1 MLDLPFAHY
10 RNKHITPTPQGLEL
24 DGRLLPSD
32 AIVDFGT
39 PVGAVPVYELER
51 AAAAH
56 ARLTGVCH
64 AQLSA
69 LAYAAGAPRAL
80 DWYFPLAGALEP
92 DELAEFDRL
101 VAELVRH
108 PGLDVRLIGEAHANI
123 TAELPA
129 DSRAIVAGHVAE
141 LFFYRRDILDRFLST
156 PRYFRLY
163 ATARAFEQDGGVAGG
178 DFSPEKQSIQLLLSR
193 LYEGFSG
200 PTPGVAPFLHEFGH
214 MLDFFD
220 AGSGEMER
228 SAGLLPGLSPSDGAI
243 YTPAA
248 RRLFLKGKRLELQR
262 YLRHH
267 EQPSIYQDTAA
278 PGEPPPIGH
287 PYVFQND
294 TEFIAGYLEMF
305 FRNPHAFAEQNPD
318 LYEGFMELFRQDPRR
333 AWAADFPFYID
344 ENRKF
349 YASGQRAWAPGL
361 SVPE

>member
-1 MLDLPFAHY
+1 MLDFPFARY
-10 RNKHITPTPQGLEL
+10 RNKRVAPTPRGLEL
-24 DGRLLPSD
+24 DGRPLPPDES
-32 AIVDFGT
+32 VDFGA
-39 PVGAVPVYELER
+39 PVGPVPVRGLAR

-56 ARLTGVCH
+56 ARLTGACH
-64 AQLSA
+64 AQLAA
-69 LAYAAGAPRAL
+69 LAYSAGAARAL
-80 DWYFPLAGALEP
+80 DWYFPIAGALEP
-92 DELAEFDRL
+92 DELAAFDQL
-101 VAELVRH
+101 IAELVRH
-108 PGLDVRLIGEAHANI
+108 PALDVRLIGEGGADI

-129 DSRAIVAGHVAE
+129 DSRAIVAGHLAE
-141 LFFYRRDILDRFLST
+141 IFFYRRDILDRFLSA
-156 PRYFRLY
+156 PRHFRLY
-163 ATARAFEQDGGVAGG
+163 ATSPAFAEDGGVAGG
-178 DFSPEKQSIQLLLSR
+178 DFSPEKECIQLLLSR

-220 AGSGEMER
+220 AGSGEIGR
-228 SAGLLPGLSPSDGAI
+228 SQGLLPGLSPSDGAI

-248 RRLFLKGKRLELQR
+248 RRLFLKGKRLELER

-267 EQPSIYQDTAA
+267 GGAAHA

-344 ENRKF
+344 ENRRF

>member
-1 MLDLPFAHY
+1 MLDLPFARS
-10 RNKHITPTPQGLEL
+10 RNKRVNSTPLGLEL
-24 DGRLLPSD
+24 DGQLLPSD
-32 AIVDFGT
+32 ETVDFGK
-39 PVGAVPVYELER
+39 PVGATSVRELAR

-56 ARLTGVCH
+56 TRLTSVCH
-64 AQLSA
+64 AQLAA

-80 DWYFPLAGALEP
+80 DWYFPLTRALET
-92 DELAEFDRL
+92 DELAEFDQL
-101 VAELVRH
+101 LADLVRH
-108 PGLDVRLIGEAHANI
+108 LGLDVRLIGAGGADI
-123 TAELPA
+123 SAELPT
-129 DSRAIVAGHVAE
+129 DSRAIVAGHLAE
-141 LFFYRRDILDRFLST
+141 IFFYRRDILDRFLST
-156 PRYFRLY
+156 PRHFRLY
-163 ATARAFEQDGGVAGG
+163 ATTQAFKADGGVAGG
-178 DFSPEKQSIQLLLSR
+178 DFSPEKECIQLLLSR

-200 PTPGVAPFLHEFGH
+200 STPGVAPFLHEFGH

-220 AGSGEMER
+220 AGSGGIGR
-228 SAGLLPGLSPSDGAI
+228 SEGLLPGLRPSDGMI
-243 YTPAA
+243 YTPQA
-248 RRLFLKGKRLELQR
+248 RRLFLKGKRLELSR

-267 EQPSIYQDTAA
+267 DTLTLP

-333 AWAADFPFYID
+333 AWEADFSYYID
-344 ENRKF
+344 ENRRF

>member
-1 MLDLPFAHY
+1 MLDFPFAHY
-10 RNKHITPTPQGLEL
+10 RNKRVTSTPGGLEL
-24 DGRLLPSD
+24 DSQPLPSD
-32 AIVDFGT
+32 EILDFGA
-39 PVGAVPVYELER
+39 PVGPVPVRDLAR
-51 AAAAH
+51 AVVAH
-56 ARLTGVCH
+56 TRLTGACH
-64 AQLSA
+64 AQLAA
-69 LAYAAGAPRAL
+69 LAYTAGARRAL
-80 DWYFPLAGALEP
+80 DWYFPLTRALEL

-108 PGLDVRLIGEAHANI
+108 PGLDVRLIGEGRADI

-129 DSRAIVAGHVAE
+129 DSRAIVAGHLAE
-141 LFFYRRDILDRFLST
+141 IFFYRRDILDRFLGT
-156 PRYFRLY
+156 PRGFRLY
-163 ATARAFEQDGGVAGG
+163 ATSQAFKADGGVAGG
-178 DFSPEKQSIQLLLSR
+178 DFSPEKECIQLLLSR

-220 AGSGEMER
+220 AGSAGMGR
-228 SAGLLPGLSPSDGAI
+228 SEGLLPGLSPSDGAI
-243 YTPAA
+243 YTPEA
-248 RRLFLKGKRLELQR
+248 RRLFLKGKRLELER

-267 EQPSIYQDTAA
+267 DTLTIP

-333 AWAADFPFYID
+333 AWAADFSYYID
-344 ENRKF
+344 ENRRF

>member
-1 MLDLPFAHY
+1 MLELPFARY
-10 RNKHITPTPQGLEL
+10 RNKRITSTPLGLEL
-24 DGRLLPSD
+24 DGQPLPLD
-32 AIVDFGT
+32 EMIDFGA
-39 PVGAVPVYELER
+39 PVGAVPVRELAQ

-56 ARLTGVCH
+56 TRLTGVCH
-64 AQLSA
+64 AQLAA

-80 DWYFPLAGALEP
+80 HWYFPLTGALEP
-92 DELAEFDRL
+92 DELDEFDL
-101 VAELVRH
+101 LIGELVRH
-108 PGLDVRLIGEAHANI
+108 QGLDVRLIGEGGVDI
-123 TAELPA
+123 TAELPV
-129 DSRAIVAGHVAE
+129 DSQAIIAGHLAE
-141 LFFYRRDILDRFLST
+141 IFFYRRDILDRFLST
-156 PRYFRLY
+156 PRRFRLY
-163 ATARAFEQDGGVAGG
+163 ATPQAFKADGGVAGG
-178 DFSPEKQSIQLLLSR
+178 DFSPEKECIQLLLSR

-220 AGSGEMER
+220 AGTGGMGR
-228 SAGLLPGLSPSDGAI
+228 SEGLLPGLSPSDGAI
-243 YTPAA
+243 YTPEA
-248 RRLFLKGKRLELQR
+248 RRLFLKGKRLELER

-267 EQPSIYQDTAA
+267 NTLSLA

-333 AWAADFPFYID
+333 AWAADFSYYIA
-344 ENRKF
+344 ENRRF

>member
-1 MLDLPFAHY
+1 MLDFPFAGY
-10 RNKHITPTPQGLEL
+10 RNKRVTLTPQGLEL
-24 DGRLLPSD
+24 DGQPLPS
-32 AIVDFGT
+32 AEIVDFGA
-39 PVGAVPVYELER
+39 PVGPVPVRELAR

-56 ARLTGVCH
+56 TRLTGVCH
-64 AQLSA
+64 AQLAA

-92 DELAEFDRL
+92 DELHQFDRL
-101 VAELVRH
+101 VGELVRH
-108 PGLDVRLIGEAHANI
+108 PRLDVRLIGAGRTDI
-123 TAELPA
+123 TAELPT
-129 DSRAIVAGHVAE
+129 DSCAIVAGHLAE
-141 LFFYRRDILDRFLST
+141 IFFYRRDILDCFLGT
-156 PRYFRLY
+156 PRHFRLY
-163 ATARAFEQDGGVAGG
+163 PTSQAFAEDGGVAGG
-178 DFSPEKQSIQLLLSR
+178 DFSPEKECIQLLLSR

-220 AGSGEMER
+220 AGSGGMGG
-228 SAGLLPGLSPSDGAI
+228 SQGLLPGLSPSDGGI
-243 YTPAA
+243 YTPEA
-248 RRLFLKGKRLELQR
+248 RRLFLKGKRLELER

-267 EQPSIYQDTAA
+267 GGATFA

-318 LYEGFMELFRQDPRR
+318 LYEGFMELFRQDPRH
-333 AWAADFPFYID
+333 AWAADFSFYID
-344 ENRKF
+344 ENRRF
-349 YASGQRAWAPGL
+349 YASGQRAWGPGL